1 VEIASVIKTVALEY
15 VTRYPAPV
23 HVPPPLALGAPP
35 PTGASS
41 VVNPDA
47 MAERKVQFMHYL
59 STRCVRGHALTLVVW
74 RVVV

>member
-1 VEIASVIKTVALEY
+1 M
-15 VTRYPAPV
+15 

-41 VVNPDA
+41 VANPDA

-59 STRCVRGHALTLVVW
+59 STRCVAVGMG
-74 RVVV
+74 